1 MQTDANNNK
10 SLIDMYFYFRKLA
23 VALYKTVKF
32 QTKLYTVHTGH
43 FFRNSK
49 PHSKTISRVGGNLAI
64 AIGMYL

>member
-1 MQTDANNNK
+1 
-10 SLIDMYFYFRKLA
+10 MYFYFRKLA

-32 QTKLYTVHTGH
+32 QTKFYTVHTGH